1 MKRMIPT
8 LMTLSMLCP
17 GLAAADGGPGLP
29 SKATPTS
36 APTSTV
42 RHGLGLSAG
51 MAPGSGFAYRH
62 YLDPVTSLRL
72 AGLLMITDGGD
83 TANHWI
89 GLSGAR
95 YLKTWHRRRA
105 RGLLPDTSALRVIV
119 GGSYLYQ
126 RTPKVTQ
133 VPVDP
138 NCKQTK
144 AGGSCVM
151 KEVRVGQTTQTI
163 ATGAGLGFEFGGIDR
178 PGFSLSLDVMLTALI
193 DDQTGKLKLRQLWP
207 LPSAAL
213 MWNW

>member
-1 MKRMIPT
+1 MKRMVPT
-8 LMTLSMLCP
+8 LVTLSMLWP
-17 GLAAADGGPGLP
+17 GLAGADGAPGLP
-29 SKATPTS
+29 PMATPTS
-36 APTSTV
+36 SPTTGV
-42 RHGLGLSAG
+42 KHGLGISAG

-62 YLDPVTSLRL
+62 YLNPSTSVRL

-105 RGLLPDTSALRVIV
+105 RGLLPDTSALRLLV

-126 RTPKVTQ
+126 RTPKISR

-138 NCKQTK
+138 ECKPTK

-151 KEVRVGQTTQTI
+151 KKVSVAQTTQTI

-178 PGFSLSLDVMLTALI
+178 PGFSLSLDVMLTALM
-193 DDQTGKLKLRQLWP
+193 DDSAGKLKLKQLWP